1 MSHTCFFLFRSF
13 GHYLINKVKICCNFL
28 VNEKKHPPTFALF
41 KGSRWT
47 FQARHMNGDIGFYTI
62 LPDQIQVAN
71 PVMILLFIPIFNFGV
86 YPLLNKFGLLKSP
99 LQKIVTGGFLAALAF
114 VISGGLDLLLEVF
127 FFKFAYLILEI

>member
-1 MSHTCFFLFRSF
+1 M
-13 GHYLINKVKICCNFL
+13 
-28 VNEKKHPPTFALF
+28 NEKKLNIQFFFT
-41 KGSRWT
+41 GSRWT

-127 FFKFAYLILEI
+127 FFKFAYLILEKY

>member
-1 MSHTCFFLFRSF
+1 
-13 GHYLINKVKICCNFL
+13 
-28 VNEKKHPPTFALF
+28 
-41 KGSRWT
+41 
-47 FQARHMNGDIGFYTI
+47 MNGDIGFYTI

-127 FFKFAYLILEI
+127 FFKFAYLMLEIF